1 MKNRIT
7 IILIA
12 LIGFVLLSLGL
23 KNEEQSVSKDS
34 FLGEWIYE
42 GYNEKLQIK
51 IFKIGTSYKG
61 FFSLAEESGNKL
73 DVPFDNN
80 DFNLIIGNYS
90 NSILNIVLNS
100 SYSNARYNAKLRYID
115 ANTIEFELGSAIV
128 DDIHFFPGKKIILRN
143 KAFTNP
149 KVAPDPSNPTGDPDY
164 K

>member
-1 MKNRIT
+1 MKTRIT
-7 IILIA
+7 IILTV
-12 LIGFVLLSLGL
+12 LIGFVLLNLGL
-23 KNEEQSVSKDS
+23 IPEKQSVSKDS

-51 IFKIGTSYKG
+51 IFKVGTSYKG
-61 FFSLAEESGNKL
+61 SFSLAAENGNKL

-90 NSILNIVLNS
+90 SSMLNIVLNS
-100 SYSNARYNAKLRYID
+100 SYSNAKYNAKLIYID

-128 DDIHFFPGKKIILRN
+128 DDIYFFPGKKIELRN
-143 KAFTNP
+143 KVFINP
-149 KVAPDPSNPTGDPDY
+149 KEDPDY

>member
-1 MKNRIT
+1 MKTPIT
-7 IILIA
+7 IIFTL
-12 LIGFVLLSLGL
+12 LIGFVLLSLRL
-23 KNEEQSVSKDS
+23 IPEKQSVSKDS
-34 FLGEWIYE
+34 FLGDWIYE

-61 FFSLAEESGNKL
+61 FFYMAAENGNKL

-90 NSILNIVLNS
+90 SSILNIVLNS
-100 SYSNARYNAKLRYID
+100 SYSNAKYNAKLRYID

-128 DDIHFFPGKKIILRN
+128 DDIHFLPGKKIELRN
-143 KAFTNP
+143 KVFINP
-149 KVAPDPSNPTGDPDY
+149 KVDPDY

>member
-1 MKNRIT
+1 MKTRIT
-7 IILIA
+7 IILTA

-23 KNEEQSVSKDS
+23 ISEKQSVSKDS

-42 GYNEKLQIK
+42 GNNEKLQIK
-51 IFKIGTSYKG
+51 IIKIGASYKG
-61 FFSLAEESGNKL
+61 IFALAAESGNKL

-80 DFNLIIGNYS
+80 EFNLIIGNYS
-90 NSILNIVLNS
+90 SSILNIVLNS
-100 SYSNARYNAKLRYID
+100 SYSNAKYNAKLRYVD

-128 DDIHFFPGKKIILRN
+128 HDIHFFPREKIKLRN
-143 KAFTNP
+143 KVFTNP